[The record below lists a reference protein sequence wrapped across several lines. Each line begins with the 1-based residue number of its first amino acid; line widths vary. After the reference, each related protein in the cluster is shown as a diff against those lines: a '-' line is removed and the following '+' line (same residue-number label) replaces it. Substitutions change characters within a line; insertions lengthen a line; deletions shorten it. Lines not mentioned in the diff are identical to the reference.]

1 MSEKQKTKSL
11 RRHVWEDY
19 RDEVYTF
26 THTEGGKEIY
36 AKRKEKIER
45 SFAESKELHGL
56 RYCRMRGNE
65 RVSEQC
71 LLTAAVQNMKKIA
84 SILWK
89 RGTRFF
95 QIYLNLLFICLKPA

>member
-1 MSEKQKTKSL
+1 MYRTNRNCEYWNYEKAGLSL
-11 RRHVWEDY
+11 RRQKVNFE
-19 RDEVYTF
+19 E
-26 THTEGGKEIY
+26 GKEIY

-84 SILWK
+84 NILWK
-89 RGTRFF
+89 RDLQPFSINF
-95 QIYLNLLFICLKPA
+95 KNSSF